1 MPRTTWFLGRGPG
14 GAKFRKGASVPTP
27 DSRGERALQVDSEG
41 DLIAR
46 IASGDRAAF
55 GELYDRFGARV
66 YGMSLRVVVDPKLA
80 EDVAQEAW
88 LNIWDSAASFDEAKG
103 SAAGWILAIAH
114 RRAVDTVRSVGASR
128 RRADVAADRDATR
141 TFGAGADEDVL
152 ADDERKQVTDCLGTL
167 SERQREALDL
177 AYFGGMTQK
186 EIALLL
192 DAGLSAVKSR
202 IRDGLIALRR
212 CLGNESE

>member
-1 MPRTTWFLGRGPG
+1 M
-14 GAKFRKGASVPTP
+14 
-27 DSRGERALQVDSEG
+27 
-41 DLIAR
+41 
-46 IASGDRAAF
+46 
-55 GELYDRFGARV
+55 
-66 YGMSLRVVVDPKLA
+66 
-80 EDVAQEAW
+80 
-88 LNIWDSAASFDEAKG
+88 G

-128 RRADVAADRDATR
+128 RRADVAAHRDATR